1 MEDRHENTSKG
12 ARLPSWYDGKKIDEV
27 QFCSDFLGRHPMKC
41 VHGRLFTVDGAVE
54 DEGGISRMILEEVS
68 GCLSSGISKA
78 VTNLLAALKLTA
90 YSPPLPIETDRIHV
104 ANGTYFLNG
113 SFTEDKAWC
122 NNRLKVRYEPNAPK
136 PERWLGFLSELLEP
150 EDIPTLQE
158 YLGYCLIPSTKGQK
172 MLLLI
177 GKGGEG
183 KSRIGLVMRSLL
195 GDSMNMTSIQKVENN
210 RFSRADLE
218 NKLLMVDDDM
228 DMAALPKTNYIK
240 SIVTAECKMD
250 LERKGVQSYQ
260 SRLYARFLCFGNGAL
275 TALHDRS
282 DGFFRRQIVLTTRDR
297 PVGRVD
303 DPFLAEKLAD
313 EAEGIFLWC
322 LEGLNRLLANNYQF
336 SLSGKARENVETV
349 KRSSNNVIEFLR
361 SEGYI
366 RFRADAEASS
376 RALYEAYKLWC
387 EDNVRKPLSA
397 NRLSSELAQN
407 EALYKVEATNN
418 IYAAG
423 KRVRGFVGIEVL
435 ARPSFLR
442 R

>member
-1 MEDRHENTSKG
+1 MAEEIIIVQGTG
-12 ARLPSWYDGKKIDEV
+12 VLTGEV
-27 QFCSDFLGRHPMKC
+27 P
-41 VHGRLFTVDGAVE
+41 
-54 DEGGISRMILEEVS
+54 VS
-68 GCLSSGISKA
+68 GAKNS
-78 VTNLLAALKLTA
+78 ALKLMA

-104 ANGTYFLNG
+104 ANGTYHLNG

-228 DMAALPKTNYIK
+228 DMSALPKTNYIK

-282 DGFFRRQIVLTTRDR
+282 DGFFRRQIVLTTRAR
-297 PVGRVD
+297 PAGRVD

-361 SEGYI
+361 SEGYS

-435 ARPSFLR
+435 ARPAFLR

>member
-1 MEDRHENTSKG
+1 MEDRHENTSG
-12 ARLPSWYDGKKIDEV
+12 GERLPSWYDGKKIDEV

-78 VTNLLAALKLTA
+78 VTNLLAALKLMA

-195 GDSMNMTSIQKVENN
+195 GDSMNITSIQKVENN

-228 DMAALPKTNYIK
+228 DMSALPKTNYIK

-297 PVGRVD
+297 PAGRVD

-322 LEGLNRLLANNYQF
+322 LEGLRRLLANNYRF
-336 SLSGKARENVETV
+336 SLSAKARENVETV

-435 ARPSFLR
+435 ARPAFLR

>member
-1 MEDRHENTSKG
+1 M
-12 ARLPSWYDGKKIDEV
+12 
-27 QFCSDFLGRHPMKC
+27 
-41 VHGRLFTVDGAVE
+41 E
-54 DEGGISRMILEEVS
+54 DEGEISRMILEEVS

-78 VTNLLAALKLTA
+78 VTNLLAALKLMA
-90 YSPPLPIETDRIHV
+90 YSPLLPIETDRIHV

-260 SRLYARFLCFGNGAL
+260 SHLYARFLCFGNGAL

-297 PVGRVD
+297 PAGRVD

>member
-1 MEDRHENTSKG
+1 M
-12 ARLPSWYDGKKIDEV
+12 
-27 QFCSDFLGRHPMKC
+27 
-41 VHGRLFTVDGAVE
+41 
-54 DEGGISRMILEEVS
+54 
-68 GCLSSGISKA
+68 
-78 VTNLLAALKLTA
+78 
-90 YSPPLPIETDRIHV
+90 
-104 ANGTYFLNG
+104 
-113 SFTEDKAWC
+113 
-122 NNRLKVRYEPNAPK
+122 
-136 PERWLGFLSELLEP
+136 
-150 EDIPTLQE
+150 
-158 YLGYCLIPSTKGQK
+158 
-172 MLLLI
+172 
-177 GKGGEG
+177 
-183 KSRIGLVMRSLL
+183 
-195 GDSMNMTSIQKVENN
+195 
-210 RFSRADLE
+210 
-218 NKLLMVDDDM
+218 
-228 DMAALPKTNYIK
+228 
-240 SIVTAECKMD
+240 
-250 LERKGVQSYQ
+250 QSYQ

-282 DGFFRRQIVLTTRDR
+282 DGFFRRQIVLTTKDR
-297 PVGRVD
+297 PAGRVD

-376 RALYEAYKLWC
+376 RALYDAYKLWC

>member
-1 MEDRHENTSKG
+1 MEDRHENTSG
-12 ARLPSWYDGKKIDEV
+12 GERLPSWYDGKKIDEV

-54 DEGGISRMILEEVS
+54 DEGGIIRMILEEVS

-78 VTNLLAALKLTA
+78 VTNLLAALKLMA

-195 GDSMNMTSIQKVENN
+195 GDSMNITSIQKVENN

-297 PVGRVD
+297 PAGRVD

-322 LEGLNRLLANNYQF
+322 LEGLRRLLANNYRF
-336 SLSGKARENVETV
+336 SLSAKARENVETV

-435 ARPSFLR
+435 ARPAFLR

>member
-122 NNRLKVRYEPNAPK
+122 NNRLKVSYEPNAPK

-195 GDSMNMTSIQKVENN
+195 GDSINMTSIQKVENN

-228 DMAALPKTNYIK
+228 DMSALPKTNYIK

-297 PVGRVD
+297 PAGRVD
-303 DPFLAEKLAD
+303 DPFLAEKLAE